1 MKRSIIITCSILLGI
16 LLSQT
21 QQAKAQGSVKLVS
34 DTESYVTYD
43 STFGDW
49 EVGQRIDADSYV
61 GFLYY
66 KGVSITGFP
75 SYPSEAYRYAIPFG
89 TSRTGLDSGRLAG
102 TSVDL
107 EAVPKGT
114 EIELT
119 LEVWQTLLPVQ
130 EGEYYELWW
139 PVGTSAPFTYTTGSP
154 GGGDA
159 AMLHFEPFT
168 VTSIPEPGTLAL
180 AGIGLAALACASYR
194 RKAHS

>member
-1 MKRSIIITCSILLGI
+1 M
-16 LLSQT
+16 SQT

-43 STFGDW
+43 STFG
-49 EVGQRIDADSYV
+49 EMAGERIAADNYV

-107 EAVPKGT
+107 DTVPKGT

-130 EGEYYELWW
+130 EGEHYELWW

>member
-43 STFGDW
+43 ST
-49 EVGQRIDADSYV
+49 
-61 GFLYY
+61 YY
-66 KGVSITGFP
+66 KGESITGFP
-75 SYPSEAYRYAIPFG
+75 SDYYSDATLYGIPFG

-107 EAVPKGT
+107 EAAPKGT

-119 LEVWQTLLPVQ
+119 LDVWFIMGDMLVQ
-130 EGEYYELWW
+130 H
-139 PVGTSAPFTYTTGSP
+139 VGSSEPFSYTTGSP

-168 VTSIPEPGTLAL
+168 ITNIPEPGTLAL

>member
-66 KGVSITGFP
+66 KGESITGFP
-75 SYPSEAYRYAIPFG
+75 SDYYSDATLYGIPFG

-107 EAVPKGT
+107 EAAPKGT

-119 LEVWQTLLPVQ
+119 LDVWFIMGDMLVQ
-130 EGEYYELWW
+130 H
-139 PVGTSAPFTYTTGSP
+139 VGSSEPFSYTTGSP

-168 VTSIPEPGTLAL
+168 ITNIPEPGTLAL

>member
-49 EVGQRIDADSYV
+49 EEVGQRIDADSYV

-66 KGVSITGFP
+66 KGESITGFP
-75 SYPSEAYRYAIPFG
+75 SDYYSDATLYGIPFG

-119 LEVWQTLLPVQ
+119 LDVWFIMGDMLVQ
-130 EGEYYELWW
+130 N
-139 PVGTSAPFTYTTGSP
+139 VGSSEPFSYTTGSP

-168 VTSIPEPGTLAL
+168 ITNIPEPGTLAL

>member
-21 QQAKAQGSVKLVS
+21 QQVKAQGSVKLVS

-49 EVGQRIDADSYV
+49 EEVGQRIDADSYV

-66 KGVSITGFP
+66 KGESITGFP
-75 SYPSEAYRYAIPFG
+75 SDYYSDATLYGIPFG

-119 LEVWQTLLPVQ
+119 LDVWFIMGDMLVQ
-130 EGEYYELWW
+130 H
-139 PVGTSAPFTYTTGSP
+139 VGSSEPFTYTTGSP

-168 VTSIPEPGTLAL
+168 ITNIPEPGTLAL

-194 RKAHS
+194 RKG

>member
-21 QQAKAQGSVKLVS
+21 QQAKAQGSVKLIS

-66 KGVSITGFP
+66 KGESITGFP
-75 SYPSEAYRYAIPFG
+75 SDYYSDATLYGIPFG

-107 EAVPKGT
+107 EAAPKGT

-119 LEVWQTLLPVQ
+119 LDVWFIMGDMLVQ
-130 EGEYYELWW
+130 H
-139 PVGTSAPFTYTTGSP
+139 VGSSEPFTYTTGSP

-168 VTSIPEPGTLAL
+168 ITNIPEPGTLAL

>member
-1 MKRSIIITCSILLGI
+1 MKYEKINHYNMQYPAGNSSIIITCSILLGI

-49 EVGQRIDADSYV
+49 EEVGQRIDADSYV

-66 KGVSITGFP
+66 KGESITGFP
-75 SYPSEAYRYAIPFG
+75 SDYYSDATLYGIPFG

-107 EAVPKGT
+107 EAAPKGT

-119 LEVWQTLLPVQ
+119 LDVW
-130 EGEYYELWW
+130 
-139 PVGTSAPFTYTTGSP
+139 FIM
-154 GGGDA
+154 GD
-159 AMLHFEPFT
+159 MLVEPFT
-168 VTSIPEPGTLAL
+168 ITNIPEPGTLAL

-194 RKAHS
+194 RKG

>member
-66 KGVSITGFP
+66 KGESITGFP
-75 SYPSEAYRYAIPFG
+75 SDYYSDATLYGIPFG

-119 LEVWQTLLPVQ
+119 LDVWFIMGDMLVQ
-130 EGEYYELWW
+130 H
-139 PVGTSAPFTYTTGSP
+139 VGSSEPFSYTTGSP

-168 VTSIPEPGTLAL
+168 ITNIPEPGTLAL

-194 RKAHS
+194 RKG

>member
-34 DTESYVTYD
+34 DTESY
-43 STFGDW
+43 
-49 EVGQRIDADSYV
+49 
-61 GFLYY
+61 
-66 KGVSITGFP
+66 GVSITGFP

-130 EGEYYELWW
+130 EGEHYELWW

-194 RKAHS
+194 RKAHG

>member
-43 STFGDW
+43 STFG
-49 EVGQRIDADSYV
+49 EMAGERIAADNYV

-119 LEVWQTLLPVQ
+119 LDVWFIMGDMLVQ
-130 EGEYYELWW
+130 H
-139 PVGTSAPFTYTTGSP
+139 VGSSEPFTYTTGSP

-168 VTSIPEPGTLAL
+168 ITNIPEPGTLAL